1 MSVSQYFS
9 TRYRCP
15 DCGGADAYR
24 SRRRNFLE
32 KFICPLFLL
41 RPARCANCF
50 CRTLVSLMV
59 HLRNPATK
67 PPVKRAAA
75 A

>member
-1 MSVSQYFS
+1 MFVRQYFS
-9 TRYRCP
+9 TQYRCP

-50 CRTLVSLMV
+50 CRTCVSLLV
-59 HLRNPATK
+59 RLRNPTNK
-67 PPVKRAAA
+67 PPVNRAAA

>member
-1 MSVSQYFS
+1 MFVSQYFS

-32 KFICPLFLL
+32 KFIFPLFLL
-41 RPARCANCF
+41 RPARCTNCF
-50 CRTLVSLMV
+50 CRSSVSLLV
-59 HLRNPATK
+59 RLRGPDNK
-67 PPVKRAAA
+67 PPVNRAAA

>member
-1 MSVSQYFS
+1 MFVSQYFS

-32 KFICPLFLL
+32 KRILPLFLL
-41 RPARCANCF
+41 RPARCADCF
-50 CRTLVSLMV
+50 HRTCVSLLV
-59 HLRNPATK
+59 RVRGPENK
-67 PPVKRAAA
+67 PPAKRTAA
-75 A
+75 